1 MNTSDIVIQLHNL
14 ARITTD
20 IGISKEL
27 RALADRLAEIDKE
40 RKLNDRTTNSSITI
54 Q

>member
-1 MNTSDIVIQLHNL
+1 MTKDEIVIQLHNL

-27 RALADRLAEIDKE
+27 RNLADSLSYLIKIEKQVSE
-40 RKLNDRTTNSSITI
+40 SWKSL
-54 Q
+54 